1 MRLRTCTEFS
11 NVLWHERYS
20 WTRDVGIT
28 YENHNSW
35 SLKYFTKKTILLTV
49 EYYSA
54 IKKEEKLPFAAMWT
68 DLELIIL
75 SEVSQTK
82 TNII

>member
-1 MRLRTCTEFS
+1 M
-11 NVLWHERYS
+11 
-20 WTRDVGIT
+20 GIT

-35 SLKYFTKKTILLTV
+35 SLKYFTKKTVLLIA

-54 IKKEEKLPFAAMWT
+54 IKKEEKLPFAAMRT

-75 SEVSQTK
+75 SEVSQTM